1 MQNYKDLEI
10 YQFAPKAQSAKR
22 KAQSAKAIT
31 LIEMVAIIAVVGLA
45 IPPLMLM
52 WQDLSYRSARAT
64 AISQATFYA
73 QELMEEIKSKD
84 FVDPDDPTNPALG
97 PNGETYPNFD
107 DVDDFNGY
115 SENPISD
122 APGYNRC
129 VTVDYADLSESTWA
143 GNCSPPNPADCNPPT
158 CNPEDATDYKR
169 IRVLVSH
176 RFGDSSLVTIVSGF

>member
-1 MQNYKDLEI
+1 M
-10 YQFAPKAQSAKR
+10 R
-22 KAQSAKAIT
+22 KKAIT

-107 DVDDFNGY
+107 DVDDFNGCTD
-115 SENPISD
+115 SRVTTPAS
-122 APGYNRC
+122 GYARS
-129 VTVDYADLSESTWA
+129 VTIDYVSLNTGTDPDSWEAS
-143 GNCSPPNPADCNPPT
+143 GSP
-158 CNPEDATDYKR
+158 TDYKR
-169 IRVLVSH
+169 ITVSVSH